1 MKDCKEK
8 EVIINRDMAA
18 WEHIIIRCYS
28 DHRIYSI
35 HINIHTAFSDLIKR
49 NEIKDS
55 ECTPWFQTLYTI
67 NSDLEEGENRFG
79 LKHFYA
85 FENSYLYHWII

>member
-28 DHRIYSI
+28 DHRIYSV
-35 HINIHTAFSDLIKR
+35 HINIHTAFSGSIKR
-49 NEIKDS
+49 NGIND
-55 ECTPWFQTLYTI
+55 TARTL
-67 NSDLEEGENRFG
+67 
-79 LKHFYA
+79 
-85 FENSYLYHWII
+85 

>member
-79 LKHFYA
+79 LKHF
-85 FENSYLYHWII
+85 